1 MDNTS
6 NSKKP
11 CLVQTA
17 QGFTVSYEG
26 KFLYSKYNPQKPINQ
41 IVQDLNILPQTLVL
55 CVSPVLNYGLA
66 ELSQKLPEDC
76 MMLGCELDDNLF
88 DFIQQNKDTPEC
100 NFSNI
105 KSFSFINK
113 DELFNL
119 GPQIIKQKPGTF
131 RRIIR
136 VDFSAAA
143 QLNSDIYNQI
153 VQNVTSA
160 FMTYW
165 ANRVTLVK
173 FGRKYCTNFFKN
185 LKILDKTTPIQKY
198 FGTFEKP
205 ILVFGAGESAQDGI
219 RHIKETSQDDYHIL
233 CADTA
238 LQPLVKSGI
247 IPDGVFIEEAQN
259 VICKC
264 FIGTQAADIHIF
276 AGLSSVHS
284 ITRYFKP
291 GQISFFTTEFTQ
303 ANFIE
308 RFEQAGI
315 LPPKNQPFGSVGIT
329 AFYYAHILRKDDSV
343 PIYTYGLDFAY
354 SAGRTHTKG
363 TMADNARFLTSNR
376 IKPDT
381 NFAAAF
387 CEPAIKKETQG
398 HAQLVSASMYTTP
411 IMQRYNAI
419 MDALRHRERHCEA
432 VQKQSSGLFLVSLR
446 AAMLR
451 RAQGPQG
458 THEVL
463 INERV
468 ALQELKS
475 LLTGEKQLPADQL
488 QKEITRLIIERE
500 YLYLHFPDGH
510 KFAYTQSFLNRVR
523 FEIDYFL
530 KIIRW

>member
-1 MDNTS
+1 MDNINN

-17 QGFTVSYEG
+17 QGFTVSYAD
-26 KFLYSKYNPQKPINQ
+26 KFLYSKYDPKKSINQ
-41 IVQDLNILPQTLVL
+41 IIQNLNILPQTLVL

-76 MMLGCELDDNLF
+76 LMIGCELDNNLF

-100 NFSNI
+100 DFSNI
-105 KSFSFINK
+105 KNFSFVTK
-113 DELFNL
+113 EELFNL

-143 QLNSDIYNQI
+143 QFNSDIYNQV
-153 VQNVTSA
+153 VQNVTNA

-185 LKILDKTTPIQKY
+185 LSILDKTTPIQKY
-198 FGTFEKP
+198 FGAFEKP

-219 RHIKETSQDDYHIL
+219 KHIKETSQDDYYIL

-238 LQPLVKSGI
+238 LKPLVANNI
-247 IPDGVFIEEAQN
+247 TPDGVFIEEAQN

-264 FIGTQAADIHIF
+264 FIGTQNPDLHIF

-291 GQISFFTTEFTQ
+291 EQISFFTTEFTQ
-303 ANFIE
+303 ANFID
-308 RFEQAGI
+308 RFEQDGI
-315 LPPKNQPFGSVGIT
+315 LPPKNEPFGSVGIT
-329 AFYYAHILRKDDSV
+329 AFYYANLFRKDDSI

-363 TMADNARFLTSNR
+363 AMADNARFQNSNR

-381 NFAAAF
+381 NYAAAF
-387 CEPAIKKETQG
+387 CEPAFKCGAK
-398 HAQLVSASMYTTP
+398 YTTP
-411 IMQRYNAI
+411 IMQRYKQLFDE
-419 MDALRHRERHCEA
+419 MALRP
-432 VQKQSSGLFLVSLR
+432 LR
-446 AAMLR
+446 PLR
-451 RAQGPQG
+451 QAQGPQG
-458 THEVL
+458 TQN
-463 INERV
+463 IISKERDS
-468 ALQELKS
+468 LQELKD

-488 QKEITRLIIERE
+488 EKEITHLITERE

-523 FEIDYFL
+523 IEVEYYL
-530 KIIRW
+530 KILS

>member
-1 MDNTS
+1 MDNTL

-88 DFIQQNKDTPEC
+88 AFIQQNKDTPEC

-105 KSFSFINK
+105 KNFSFINK

-143 QLNSDIYNQI
+143 QLNSDIYNQV

-219 RHIKETSQDDYHIL
+219 RHIKETSPDDYHIL

-303 ANFIE
+303 ANFID

-363 TMADNARFLTSNR
+363 TMADNDRFLNSNR

-419 MDALRHRERHCEA
+419 MDALRQASLVIRDD
-432 VQKQSSGLFLVSLR
+432 VQVFEENLVSSRSERLPEPVEGPHKASLILKEE
-446 AAMLR
+446 AAS
-451 RAQGPQG
+451 
-458 THEVL
+458 
-463 INERV
+463 
-468 ALQELKS
+468 LQQLKD
-475 LLTGEKQLPADQL
+475 LLTGQKKLPEDEL
-488 QKEITRLIIERE
+488 KKEITALICSRE
-500 YLYLHFPDGH
+500 YLFLHFPDGH
-510 KFAYTQSFLNRVR
+510 KFQYTQSFLNRVR
-523 FEIDYFL
+523 VEVDYFL
-530 KIIRW
+530 KVIR

>member
-1 MDNTS
+1 MDNINN

-17 QGFTVSYEG
+17 QGFTVSYAD
-26 KFLYSKYNPQKPINQ
+26 KFLYSKYDPKKSINQ
-41 IVQDLNILPQTLVL
+41 IIQNLNILPQTLVL

-66 ELSQKLPEDC
+66 ELSQRLPEDC
-76 MMLGCELDDNLF
+76 LMIGCELDNNLF

-100 NFSNI
+100 DFSNI
-105 KSFSFINK
+105 KNFSFVTK
-113 DELFNL
+113 EELFNL

-143 QLNSDIYNQI
+143 QFNSDIYNQV
-153 VQNVTSA
+153 VQNVTNA

-185 LKILDKTTPIQKY
+185 LSILDKTTPIQKY
-198 FGTFEKP
+198 FGAFEKP

-219 RHIKETSQDDYHIL
+219 KHIKETSQDNYYIL

-238 LQPLVKSGI
+238 LKPLVANNI
-247 IPDGVFIEEAQN
+247 TPDGVFIEEAQN

-264 FIGTQAADIHIF
+264 FIGTQNPDLHIF

-291 GQISFFTTEFTQ
+291 EQISFFTTEFTQ
-303 ANFIE
+303 ANFID
-308 RFEQAGI
+308 RFEQDGI
-315 LPPKNQPFGSVGIT
+315 LPPKNEPFGSVGIT
-329 AFYYAHILRKDDSV
+329 AFYYANLFRKDDSI

-363 TMADNARFLTSNR
+363 AMADNARFQNSNR

-381 NFAAAF
+381 NYAAAF
-387 CEPAIKKETQG
+387 CEPAFKCG
-398 HAQLVSASMYTTP
+398 AMYTTP
-411 IMQRYNAI
+411 IMQRY
-419 MDALRHRERHCEA
+419 
-432 VQKQSSGLFLVSLR
+432 KQIFDEMSLR
-446 AAMLR
+446 Q
-451 RAQGPQG
+451 AQGP
-458 THEVL
+458 HEDSVVPEPIEGPQETL
-463 INERV
+463 IKERDS
-468 ALQELKS
+468 LQELKD

-488 QKEITRLIIERE
+488 EKEITHLITERE